1 LRRGVWNTVAPATVY
16 VLHAIAASF
25 GTWYVY
31 FGVID
36 LEAIEEC
43 IDMQSG
49 LVVESWRDTPQGRA
63 KPIPPERRHVWHKK
77 LMKKLRRQ
85 IAAPLRR
92 LPER

>member
-1 LRRGVWNTVAPATVY
+1 M
-16 VLHAIAASF
+16 LHAIAASF

-31 FGVID
+31 FGGID